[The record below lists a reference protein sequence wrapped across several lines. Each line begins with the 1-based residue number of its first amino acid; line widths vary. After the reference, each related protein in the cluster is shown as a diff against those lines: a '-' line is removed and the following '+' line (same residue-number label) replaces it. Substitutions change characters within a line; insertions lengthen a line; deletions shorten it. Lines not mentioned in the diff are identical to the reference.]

1 LTRHPAT
8 TAHLQSQRE
17 LFLNCQSP
25 TVPTSTAHTGHT
37 PSSAP
42 TACSSM
48 AQRSRRPI
56 PHQALAMCSIPRRLL
71 RRPMLPPAFR
81 SILRRVRQSLTSAKR
96 KAASSTRGKA
106 GLSRLLLSA
115 SMHERAS
122 AIEQSFAYREVC
134 RLFATW
140 QLKQYQEPELRLPCL
155 TSSTWFPNLQCV
167 IYSLRQSKRVLFFR
181 RASYLCTGHS

>member
-1 LTRHPAT
+1 MAP
-8 TAHLQSQRE
+8 LQSQPEPSLRP
-17 LFLNCQSP
+17 QSP
-25 TVPTSTAHTGHT
+25 TVPTSTAHIGLT

-42 TACSSM
+42 TAFRLM
-48 AQRSRRPI
+48 ARRSRRLI
-56 PHQALAMCSIPRRLL
+56 PHRASDMYSTRLRL
-71 RRPMLPPAFR
+71 HRGPMLPPAFR